1 MTNYQLP
8 ITIHRN
14 SGTVGIVERKHRI
27 AAQSPNIMMKQLL
40 FITTLISP
48 LLLISPII
56 TQASPNL
63 ELIAQNQ
70 TDNCEFNDFANG
82 NPFPDVPKN
91 HWAYD
96 AVTKLSLCQKNNQTS
111 TPISSPSISSPSI
124 SSPSMTQLRAAPTQI
139 IIAGRSYKIE
149 AFIWRDFMPISPP
162 DGKPMIASI
171 KLIAED
177 GNSVPSNLV
186 PEKLWAL
193 KSDDEEVWETN
204 FTDEP
209 RFSEGMVEIVAR
221 NGPKWEP
228 DTEIDVV
235 VQLSDGENKTYLLR
249 SPSQKIQR
257 TS

>member
-1 MTNYQLP
+1 
-8 ITIHRN
+8 
-14 SGTVGIVERKHRI
+14 
-27 AAQSPNIMMKQLL
+27 MMKKLL
-40 FITTLISP
+40 FITVLISP

-56 TQASPNL
+56 TQANPNFDSV
-63 ELIAQNQ
+63 AQNQ
-70 TDNCEFNDFANG
+70 TDKCENG

-96 AVTKLSLCQKNNQTS
+96 AVTKLSSCQTNHQTSVPISS
-111 TPISSPSISSPSI
+111 TPISSPPI
-124 SSPSMTQLRAAPTQI
+124 TQLKAVPTQI

-149 AFIWRDFMPISPP
+149 AFVWRDFMPISPP

-177 GNSVPSNLV
+177 GNSVPSNLI
-186 PEKLWAL
+186 PDKLWII
-193 KSDDEEVWETN
+193 KTDDEQVWETN

-209 RFSEGMVEIVAR
+209 RFSQGMVEIVAR

-228 DTEIDVV
+228 DTDIDVV
-235 VQLSDGENKTYLLR
+235 VQLSDGNENSNKTYLLR
-249 SPSQKIQR
+249 APSQKVQR